1 MAKELHENKD
11 TEERLI
17 LVGIELEDKDSPSA
31 MAVEACL
38 DELEELVNTAGATA
52 VARTIQR
59 REKVHPAHYL
69 GKGKIEELKM
79 MINTYDATG
88 IICDDELSPAQLK
101 NLEKCWKQ
109 RSWTEPSS
117 FWIFLPDG
125 LFPAKGKFR

>member
-52 VARTIQR
+52 VARTIPRTVLPLWQW
-59 REKVHPAHYL
+59 KLVW
-69 GKGKIEELKM
+69 M
-79 MINTYDATG
+79 
-88 IICDDELSPAQLK
+88 SWK
-101 NLEKCWKQ
+101 NW
-109 RSWTEPSS
+109 
-117 FWIFLPDG
+117 
-125 LFPAKGKFR
+125 

>member
-52 VARTIQR
+52 VA
-59 REKVHPAHYL
+59 
-69 GKGKIEELKM
+69 
-79 MINTYDATG
+79 
-88 IICDDELSPAQLK
+88 
-101 NLEKCWKQ
+101 
-109 RSWTEPSS
+109 PSS
-117 FWIFLPDG
+117 AEKRCILPIIWEK
-125 LFPAKGKFR
+125 AKSKN

>member
-79 MINTYDATG
+79 MINTYDATM
-88 IICDDELSPAQLK
+88 
-101 NLEKCWKQ
+101 N
-109 RSWTEPSS
+109 
-117 FWIFLPDG
+117 FL
-125 LFPAKGKFR
+125 RHS